1 MPKFSNISPA
11 DHTIALQNLE
21 RAQGSVGQL
30 FAAQTAFS
38 RAMFGD
44 CNFRGPAA
52 VLDHVRKE
60 VEEIAREPSNP
71 TEWADLAIL
80 ALDGLQ
86 RANWLTNNAALSEKP
101 PTAAKD
107 VLIGK
112 MRANFQRDW
121 PALSEQDPTLAV
133 EHVRSDSERAEKEIE
148 LAQAPIGTPHPC
160 TRPETIVLRDAFPDL
175 LESPTSNNVPDL
187 REWGDR
193 IREYAKLMG
202 YPSLQHLLNTA
213 GLGDAV
219 ANIAPT
225 YLQCLDVVA
234 ATHKVSA
241 SVVQEYM
248 VEAMR
253 NTLPAYRAGMAQR
266 IAVESV
272 IRKAGYNDL
281 LTFVLTALA
290 ELGHVVP
297 EATDEGGDE

>member
-11 DHTIALQNLE
+11 DHTNALQNLE

-38 RAMFGD
+38 QTMFGD

-86 RANWLTNNAALSEKP
+86 RANWLANNAELSEHP

-121 PALSEQDPTLAV
+121 PALSEQDPTRAV
-133 EHVRSDSERAEKEIE
+133 EHVRSDAELAEKVIE
-148 LAQAPIGTPHPC
+148 LAQAPMGTPHPC
-160 TRPETIVLRDAFPDL
+160 KRPQHLQTPMQDGTQAELNMWAQALRDLAPSYGFRNVDQLLVAAGLAHPSVPGATYRTALEFLAAHYKVRPE
-175 LESPTSNNVPDL
+175 
-187 REWGDR
+187 
-193 IREYAKLMG
+193 
-202 YPSLQHLLNTA
+202 
-213 GLGDAV
+213 
-219 ANIAPT
+219 
-225 YLQCLDVVA
+225 
-234 ATHKVSA
+234 
-241 SVVQEYM
+241 VVQQYM
-248 VEAMR
+248 NEAMR
-253 NTLPAYRAGMAQR
+253 NTLPSYRAEMAQR

-297 EATDEGGDE
+297 EATDEGDDE